1 MMFESSANLLGMGN
15 EMPSFTALT
24 AAAARAAHLVVDG
37 EPRIFADTLA
47 APLLGDRA
55 DELIGYHQLH
65 GTHLVLVGA
74 RAQAIC
80 RGRYTEDR
88 LADAIRAGSAQY
100 VVLGAGLDTFAYR
113 GELARRVRVFEVDQP
128 GTQEWKRAALASAG
142 IAVPDSVTFVPADF
156 ARDADRL
163 GALLHAAGLDPDAPA
178 LVSWL
183 GVTMY
188 LTHEAI
194 GQVLATVGCLGAGTE
209 IIADYMLP
217 AALRDSGGAAYVDL
231 VAGTTADRGEPWLSF
246 FAPDELTDLA
256 RRYGVATVRHVY
268 QRDAVPAALWQRSDA
283 LRPAEL
289 AVLFHGRTGDS

>member
-1 MMFESSANLLGMGN
+1 MMFETSVSLLGMGN

-37 EPRIFADTLA
+37 EPQIFADTLA

-55 DELIGYHQLH
+55 DELIGYHRLH
-65 GTHLVLVGA
+65 GAHLVLACA

-88 LADAIRAGSAQY
+88 LADAVRVGLAQY

-113 GELARRVRVFEVDQP
+113 SELARRMRVFEVDQP
-128 GTQEWKRAALASAG
+128 ETQEWKRAALARAG
-142 IAVPDSVTFVPADF
+142 ISVPDTVTFVPADF
-156 ARDADRL
+156 TRDADRL
-163 GALLHAAGLDPDAPA
+163 GGLLRAAGLDPDAA
-178 LVSWL
+178 TLVSWL

-188 LTHEAI
+188 LTRDAI
-194 GQVLATVGCLGAGTE
+194 GQVLVTVGRMSAGTE

-217 AALRDSGGAAYVDL
+217 PALRDSDGTAYVDL

-246 FAPDELTDLA
+246 LAPDELTDLA
-256 RRYGVATVRHVY
+256 QRHGVASVRHVY
-268 QRDAVPAALWQRSDA
+268 QRDTVPVAMWQRSDA
-283 LRPAEL
+283 LRPANL
-289 AVLFHGRTGDS
+289 AVLFHGRAGDG

>member
-1 MMFESSANLLGMGN
+1 MRN

-24 AAAARAAHLVVDG
+24 AAAARAAHLVVDD

-55 DELIGYHQLH
+55 DELIGYHRLH
-65 GTHLVLVGA
+65 GTHLVLAGA
-74 RAQAIC
+74 RAQAVC
-80 RGRYTEDR
+80 RGRYTEDH
-88 LADAIRAGSAQY
+88 LTDAVRSGMAQY

-194 GQVLATVGCLGAGTE
+194 GQVLATVGRLGAGTE

-217 AALRDSGGAAYVDL
+217 AALRDSDGAAYVDL

-246 FAPDELTDLA
+246 LAPDELTDLA
-256 RRYGVATVRHVY
+256 RQHGVATVRHVY
-268 QRDAVPAALWQRSDA
+268 QRDAVPAALWRRSDA
-283 LRPAEL
+283 LRPKKL
-289 AVLFHGRTGDS
+289 AVLFHGRADSRSTTAV